1 VNQHGQVQPIGGVNY
16 KIEGFY
22 NVCKA
27 KGLTGDQG
35 VIIPKLNERNLMLN
49 DEVVQAVQSGQFHIW
64 SVTDVDEG
72 IEILTG
78 IPAGKAA
85 EDGSY
90 PEGSVNFLVDQRLQA
105 MVESMR
111 RFSGP
116 RDKNDVQNEQ
126 GKGERAAE

>member
-1 VNQHGQVQPIGGVNY
+1 MNQHGQVQPIGGVNY

-22 NVCKA
+22 AVCKA
-27 KGLTGDQG
+27 KGISGDQG

-49 DEVVQAVQSGQFHIW
+49 DEVVQAVESGRFHIW
-64 SVTDVDEG
+64 SVVDVDQG

-78 IPAGKAA
+78 VPAGKPA

-90 PEGSVNFLVDQRLQA
+90 PEGSVNFLVDQRLKE

-111 RFSGP
+111 RFSVTPGKNGA
-116 RDKNDVQNEQ
+116 KNDA
-126 GKGERAAE
+126 GKGDPA